1 MTMLAPPSGQSWSHA
16 LTGLLHALGRSAE
29 DVAEAPSQLEEA
41 LRGQGLAARHVAVP
55 EGELPDAEMAGALLE
70 LADGSWLPLLSTP
83 HGLDMVAAD
92 GPFGAA
98 PKHLDHGGRAI
109 VLIPR
114 VDLVRE
120 LLPFIRRHKGRLLEI
135 LAGGL
140 IVNCLALLFPL
151 FGSFVYDKV
160 LGNGITE
167 TLWALAIGLVLA
179 IALDF
184 AVRAVRAVLME
195 RFAVTSEADIDH
207 ALFRSLL
214 AGSVVSVPPVG
225 LVLDKY
231 KQILGSRDFLSSA
244 YMLSALDLPFLL
256 LYLAVIASVAGPLVF
271 VPVVVGILTIA
282 GHLLLAIPAHDYER
296 QARHAGEQRFA
307 LLADA
312 LTAREVIV
320 GARLRDELGRRW
332 HRAASRAGIASGRA
346 RYWHSLAQSLSFS
359 SGNVA
364 YLAAVVGGAYM
375 VDNRLLTAGGLM
387 AATMLTTRAMGTL
400 SSVVLLATRYRE
412 FRQALNELDTLMP
425 APPQTEPPRRRGR
438 LPGRLRLIGITTRLR
453 REGRATLQGLDL
465 KIEPGEIIGLA
476 GHPGAGKTTLL
487 RLMAG
492 VLPVDEGQVLIDNLP
507 VDHIAPEDL
516 SDIIGY
522 KPQEPCLLDGT
533 IEDNV
538 RAGNLTA
545 NAEQMAEALKASG
558 LAHFFERGEL
568 TLATP
573 VGSRGGNLSGGQ
585 RQMVA
590 LARALLGAPSVLL
603 LDEPNTGLD
612 APLEAML
619 ADHLA
624 GMREGRSIIISTHS
638 RTLLS
643 ICTRIV
649 VIDQGRIIT
658 DGPRERVLGA

>member
-1 MTMLAPPSGQSWSHA
+1 MGTDFSLALQR
-16 LTGLLHALGRSAE
+16 LLGALGRSVDE
-29 DVAEAPSQLEEA
+29 VAAQPSALEVS
-41 LRGQGLAARHVAVP
+41 LSGQGLAARHVVVP
-55 EGELPDAEMAGALLE
+55 AGALPDADMAGALLE
-70 LADGSWLPLLSTP
+70 VDGGLWLPLLATAQ
-83 HGLDMVAAD
+83 GLERVGAEGSA
-92 GPFGAA
+92 GPVHEGLAHA
-98 PKHLDHGGRAI
+98 GRAI
-109 VLIPR
+109 LLVPR
-114 VDLVRE
+114 TDVVRE
-120 LLPFIRRHKGRLLEI
+120 FLPFIRRHKGRLLEI

-140 IVNCLALLFPL
+140 IVNLLALLFPL

-179 IALDF
+179 IFLDF
-184 AVRAVRAVLME
+184 SVRAVRALLVE

-214 AGSVVSVPPVG
+214 AGSVVSVPSVG

-231 KQILGSRDFLSSA
+231 KQILSSRDFLSSA
-244 YMLSALDLPFLL
+244 YMLSALDVPFLL

-271 VPVVVGILTIA
+271 VPLVIGALTIGA
-282 GHLLLAIPAHDYER
+282 HVLMSIPSHDYER
-296 QARHAGEQRFA
+296 QARRAGEQRFA

-320 GARLRDELGRRW
+320 GSRLRDELGRRW
-332 HRAASRAGIASGRA
+332 RRAAGRAGIASGRA
-346 RYWHSLAQSLSFS
+346 RYWHSLSQSLSFS
-359 SGNVA
+359 VGNIA
-364 YLAAVVGGAYM
+364 YVAAVVGGAYM
-375 VDNRLLTAGGLM
+375 VENRLLTSGGLM

-400 SSVVLLATRYRE
+400 SSVVLLLTRYRE
-412 FRQALNELDTLMP
+412 FRQALNELDTLLP

-438 LPGRLRLIGITTRLR
+438 LPGMLRLIGITTRLR

-465 KIEPGEIIGLA
+465 KIEPGEIVGLA

-487 RLMAG
+487 RLIAG
-492 VLPVDEGQVLIDNLP
+492 VLRPDEGQVLIDNFP
-507 VDHIAPEDL
+507 VDHLAPEDL
-516 SDIIGY
+516 SEIIGY
-522 KPQEPCLLDGT
+522 KPQEPCLLEGT
-533 IEDNV
+533 VEDNI
-538 RAGNLTA
+538 RAGNLSAST
-545 NAEQMAEALKASG
+545 EQLNEALVASG
-558 LAHFFERGEL
+558 LAHFLERGEL
-568 TLATP
+568 TLATA
-573 VGSRGGNLSGGQ
+573 VGSRGSNLSGGQ

-612 APLEAML
+612 APLEKML

-624 GMREGRSIIISTHS
+624 GLRAGRSIVLSTHS

-643 ICTRIV
+643 ICTRII

-658 DGPRERVLGA
+658 DGPRERVLGG